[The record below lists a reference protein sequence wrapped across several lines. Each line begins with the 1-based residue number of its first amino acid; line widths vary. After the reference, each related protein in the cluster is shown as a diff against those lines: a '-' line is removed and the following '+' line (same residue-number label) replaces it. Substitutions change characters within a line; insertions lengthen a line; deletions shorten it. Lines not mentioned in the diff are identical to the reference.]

1 MRGLMTTEVRE
12 TEQKYEVEGDVALPS
27 FADLPR
33 VAAVSEPEQ
42 ETLTAEYYDTDDL
55 RLLKAGITLRRRQGG
70 SDEGWHLK
78 LPDSA
83 AGTAGRT
90 AGASRRRE
98 IRLTLDQGDRDRMNR
113 RRKSGG
119 DPVPAELARLVRAH
133 TRDASLRPVALIET
147 RRRLTTL
154 LDAAGTSL
162 AEIAVDEVA
171 AQSLG
176 ASTTLS
182 RWNEIEIE
190 LTGGRPQLLRA
201 AAERLRSS
209 GLRPAGR
216 SAKLERAL
224 ALPSAHNGAA
234 KADGRPQAGDVVSAY
249 VSAQASRLKALDAAV
264 RRDEPDAVH
273 QMRVTT
279 RRLRAA
285 LQAFPMVLPKPAT
298 AGLRDELRWLGRV
311 LGDAR
316 DAEVLEQHFQAALA
330 ELPVELVIGPAK
342 ARVTLHFAPE
352 QAAARKAVLKAL
364 DSRRYFR
371 LLDDLDRL
379 VDDPPRTASATAAA
393 AEILP
398 QAVARAYRRTKR
410 RMGRAMRAPAG
421 PARDIALHEA
431 RKAAKRARY
440 AADATEPVFGKRA
453 RRFANRMKAVQTVLG
468 DHQDAVTARTVARDI
483 GMQAHLAGENA
494 FSFGLLN
501 ERAHRDAVEYQ
512 RQARSVWR
520 RAARRKARRWLTGSR

>member
-1 MRGLMTTEVRE
+1 MTTEVRE
-12 TEQKYEVEGDVALPS
+12 TEQKYEVDGDVALPS

-33 VAAVSEPEQ
+33 VATVSEPEQ

-70 SDEGWHLK
+70 ADEGWHLK

-83 AGTAGRT
+83 AGTAETT

-98 IRLTLDQGDRDRMNR
+98 IRLTLDQGDRDRVDR

-133 TRDASLRPVALIET
+133 ARDASLRPVARIET
-147 RRRLTTL
+147 HRRLTTL

-190 LTGGRPQLLRA
+190 LTGGRPRLLRA
-201 AAERLRSS
+201 AAERLRRS

-216 SAKLERAL
+216 SAKLERVL
-224 ALPSAHNGAA
+224 AADMLPPAASARSG
-234 KADGRPQAGDVVSAY
+234 GRPQAGDVVSAY
-249 VSAQASRLKALDAAV
+249 VGVQTSRLKALDAAV

-285 LQAFPMVLPKPAT
+285 LQAFPMVLPQPAT

-316 DAEVLEQHFQAALA
+316 DAEVLERHFQAALA
-330 ELPVELVIGPAK
+330 GLPAELVIGPAK

-352 QAAARKAVLKAL
+352 QAAARGAVLKAL
-364 DSRRYFR
+364 DSQRYFR

-379 VDDPPRTASATAAA
+379 VDDPPRPAAA
-393 AEILP
+393 AADAAEVLP
-398 QAVARAYRRTKR
+398 QAVAQAYRRTRR
-410 RMGRAMRAPAG
+410 RMGRARLAPPG
-421 PARDIALHEA
+421 TARDIALHEA

-440 AADATEPVFGKRA
+440 AADLTEPVIGKRA
-453 RRFANRMKAVQTVLG
+453 RRFAKRMKAVQSVLG
-468 DHQDAVTARTVARDI
+468 DHQDAVTARTVAREI

-520 RAARRKARRWLTGSR
+520 RAARRKAGRWLTGSR